1 METMPSGF
9 IRWYR
14 GPMLEYDAALQVER
28 FARAGLTFDGP
39 ANPPIAERLVT
50 SNDVSEVLRTPS
62 GGEVPVRFQRL
73 RPDALLQLYLLDV
86 SHEERDQVEA
96 LVWDSLRHELSST
109 LGLVVDQVAHA
120 RKVDWD
126 LLVLEGTGEMKR
138 LPEILLLPEPADRE
152 ERTPFRR
159 FALFEHR
166 VR

>member
-1 METMPSGF
+1 MPSGF
-9 IRWYR
+9 VRWYR

-28 FARAGLTFDGP
+28 FARAGYTFDGP
-39 ANPPIAERLVT
+39 QVPSIAERLVA
-50 SNDVSEVLRTPS
+50 SDDVSEVLRTPS
-62 GGEVPVRFQRL
+62 GGEIPVRFQRL
-73 RPDALLQLYLLDV
+73 RPTVLLQLYLLDV
-86 SHEERDQVEA
+86 SYEERDQVEA
-96 LVWDSLRHELSST
+96 LVWDSLRHELSIT

-138 LPEILLLPEPADRE
+138 LPEVLLLREPAERE
-152 ERTPFRR
+152 EQTPFHR